1 MKKFFGFLMLII
13 TFVLASSTQVFA
25 AINFDSS
32 YGYSP
37 YSSSS
42 SIFDVMSSWFWSIVL
57 WLIIIFVFIKII
69 KSIFKKEQSYNI
81 VLTKVD
87 FLEKDK
93 DGVYL
98 YFTARKAWIIGFL
111 LTKIWFS
118 NKYSFLFSNQ
128 DLDIRWETRF
138 NNFKRNIQSTDIWDV
153 IVWYNSPIKYLVL
166 GLLILIFSLN
176 TIISWWYTA
185 FIWVILLGVAWFLFY
200 MFYIKK
206 ETVVNIVTKATTSIV
221 IKFSSSVIEWV
232 KVDEKLAY
240 DIYLAIKDSQNK
252 VKQINS

>member
-1 MKKFFGFLMLII
+1 MKKFFSLLMFII
-13 TFVLASSTQVFA
+13 TFLLASFTQTFA
-25 AINFDSS
+25 AISFGSP

-37 YSSSS
+37 YSNSSS
-42 SIFDVMSSWFWSIVL
+42 MLDIIGSWFWSIIL

-98 YFTARKAWIIGFL
+98 YFKARKAWIIGFL

-166 GLLILIFSLN
+166 WIILFVLSLN

-185 FIWVILLGVAWFLFY
+185 FIGVILLGVSWFLFY

-206 ETVVNIVTKATTSIV
+206 ETVVTIFTKATTSMV
-221 IKFSSSVIEWV
+221 IRFSSSVIEGV

-240 DIYLAIKDSQNK
+240 DIYIAIKDSQNK
-252 VKQINS
+252 VKQISI